1 MRDMK
6 KKLGLALAVTMTTVT
21 LATAYVTT
29 TTPVKAAEADPTN
42 AQPANATSIKND
54 EPTYQRINQYKDL
67 AMYYYWHGGDIQQS
81 EKDIFKGI
89 TLKGKYDVVENAF
102 KEATLLDPFDLDLK
116 FSLASTLIIEK
127 KVPEALHTYRQIL
140 NLAPDNFNAN
150 LLYGVYSK
158 ANGDDAAY
166 KAAVAK
172 LKMIDAQKAN
182 LYLQKIERT
191 EKAFTEKLNT
201 TPPAN
206 VQTKNHAI
214 VILGYALADD
224 GTMQPTLLER
234 LKTGLAV
241 ANKYPDSKII
251 VTGGVP
257 KQGVTESDAMSQWLI
272 SQGISKDRI
281 ILENKSTDTVENGLF
296 TTAIMEKEG
305 LKDAT
310 IVTSASHIRRALAV
324 FKEADSFYSKMNG
337 KAASRNFT
345 NAVYLD
351 YKSLEEAQQ
360 VSKDEKLVIYRD
372 LLRTSGIWQYPGL
385 QR

>member
-1 MRDMK
+1 MRDIK

-29 TTPVKAAEADPTN
+29 TAPVRAAGADN
-42 AQPANATSIKND
+42 ANVQQIRND
-54 EPTYQRINQYKDL
+54 EPTYERINQYKDL
-67 AMYYYWHGGDIQQS
+67 AMYYYWHGGDVQQS

-140 NLAPDNFNAN
+140 NLDPSNFNAN
-150 LLYGVYSK
+150 LLNGVYSK
-158 ANGDDAAY
+158 ATGDTATY
-166 KAAVAK
+166 KASIAK
-172 LKMIDAQKAN
+172 LKLINAQKTN
-182 LYLQKIERT
+182 QYLQKIERT
-191 EKAFTEKLNT
+191 EKVFNEKLIT
-201 TPPAN
+201 TVPTN
-206 VQTKNHAI
+206 VQSKNHAI

-224 GTMQPTLLER
+224 GTMKETLIER
-234 LKTGLAV
+234 LKSGLAV
-241 ANKYPDSKII
+241 ANKYPNSKII

-257 KQGVTESDAMSQWLI
+257 KQGVTEADAMSQWLI
-272 SQGISKDRI
+272 AQGVNPNRI

-296 TTAIMEKEG
+296 STAILEKEG
-305 LKDAT
+305 LKDVT

-351 YKSLEEAQQ
+351 YKSLEEAQK
-360 VSKDEKLVIYRD
+360 VTNDEKLVIYRD

>member
-1 MRDMK
+1 MKNTK
-6 KKLGLALAVTMTTVT
+6 KKLALALAITMSTVT
-21 LATAYVTT
+21 FATAYVTMAP
-29 TTPVKAAEADPTN
+29 PVRAAEVETSN
-42 AQPANATSIKND
+42 AKPIRND
-54 EPTYQRINQYKDL
+54 EPTYERINQYKDL
-67 AMYYYWHGGDIQQS
+67 AMYYYWHGGDIKQS

-140 NLAPDNFNAN
+140 NLDPSNFNAN
-150 LLYGVYSK
+150 LLNGVYSK
-158 ANGDDAAY
+158 ASGDEATY
-166 KAAVAK
+166 KASIAK
-172 LKMIDAQKAN
+172 LKLINAQKTN
-182 LYLQKIERT
+182 QYLQKIERT
-191 EKAFTEKLNT
+191 EKVFNEKLST

-206 VQTKNHAI
+206 VQSKNHAI

-224 GTMQPTLLER
+224 GTMQPTLIER

-241 ANKYPDSKII
+241 VNKYPNSKII

-272 SQGISKDRI
+272 AQGVNPNRI

-296 TTAIMEKEG
+296 STAILEREG
-305 LKDAT
+305 LKDVT

-351 YKSLEEAQQ
+351 YKSLEEAQK
-360 VSKDEKLVIYRD
+360 VTNDEKLVIYRD

>member
-1 MRDMK
+1 MKNVK
-6 KKLGLALAVTMTTVT
+6 KKLGLALVITMSTVT
-21 LATAYVTT
+21 FATAYVTMA
-29 TTPVKAAEADPTN
+29 PPIRAAEVETTNTN
-42 AQPANATSIKND
+42 AKPIRND
-54 EPTYQRINQYKDL
+54 EPTYERINQYKDL

-102 KEATLLDPFDLDLK
+102 KEATLLDPLDLDLK

-140 NLAPDNFNAN
+140 NLDPSNFNAN
-150 LLYGVYSK
+150 LLNGVYSK
-158 ANGDDAAY
+158 ANGDAATY
-166 KAAVAK
+166 KASIAK
-172 LKMIDAQKAN
+172 LKLLNAQKIN
-182 LYLQKIERT
+182 QYLQKIERT
-191 EKAFTEKLNT
+191 EKVFNEKLIT
-201 TPPAN
+201 TVPTN
-206 VQTKNHAI
+206 VQSKNHAI

-224 GTMQPTLLER
+224 GTMKEPLIER
-234 LKTGLAV
+234 LKSGLAV
-241 ANKYPDSKII
+241 ANKYPNSKII

-257 KQGVTESDAMSQWLI
+257 KQGVTEADAMSQWLI
-272 SQGISKDRI
+272 AQGVNPNRI

-296 TTAIMEKEG
+296 STAILEKEG
-305 LKDAT
+305 LKDVT

-324 FKEADSFYSKMNG
+324 FKEADAFYSKMNG
-337 KAASRNFT
+337 KAASRNLT

-351 YKSLEEAQQ
+351 YKSIEEAQQ
-360 VSKDEKLVIYRD
+360 VTNDEKLVIYRD